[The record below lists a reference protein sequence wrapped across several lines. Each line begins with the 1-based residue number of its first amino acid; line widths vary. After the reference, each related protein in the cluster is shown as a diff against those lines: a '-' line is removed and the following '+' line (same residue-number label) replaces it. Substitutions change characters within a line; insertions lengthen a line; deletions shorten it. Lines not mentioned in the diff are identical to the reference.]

1 MQTQALERDKCVL
14 EQFMISS
21 ILVQQAFTLKIKFS
35 PRDVAISVEK
45 SSSVLKVWWTKS
57 ESPRKPA

>member
-1 MQTQALERDKCVL
+1 MPIQALERDKCVL

-21 ILVQQAFTLKIKFS
+21 ILELQAFTSKIKFS
-35 PRDVAISVEK
+35 LKDVAISAEK

-57 ESPRKPA
+57 E